1 MTQNNILLIL
11 GAILPVIITVLIGY
25 ISGKRKD
32 FNWQQAG
39 DINKI
44 VMLYALPLSIFSN
57 MVMTPRHIVMSMGS
71 VAIAIILALI
81 LSFLIPLAIARYICK
96 RSLAL
101 STLQALAIGSPAVPF
116 IGTSVLAFLFGTVS
130 ASLITVSSIT
140 QNVFQLPLVMILMS
154 VATGDKSQN
163 ISFATR
169 VINAIKQ
176 PVVWSPVVA
185 LILVLMDIH
194 IPETVSMS
202 LGLLGKASGGL
213 ALFAA
218 GIVLYTRSI
227 VITSATII
235 TVIARNILVPGAC
248 YLILLKM
255 GFSMEQIKQVVLTM
269 AIPVGSI
276 AIIIAMQYKS
286 GEQEMASTMALS
298 IITSIITMG
307 AFIFLTF

>member
-11 GAILPVIITVLIGY
+11 GAILPVIITILIGY

-57 MVMTPRHIVMSMGS
+57 MVMTPRHIVMSMGP

-154 VATGDKSQN
+154 IATGDKSQN

>member
-57 MVMTPRHIVMSMGS
+57 MVMTQRHIVMSMGP

>member
-57 MVMTPRHIVMSMGS
+57 MVMMPRHIVMSMGP

>member
-57 MVMTPRHIVMSMGS
+57 MVMTPRHIVMSMGP

-255 GFSMEQIKQVVLTM
+255 GFSIEQIKQVVLTM

-298 IITSIITMG
+298 INTSIITMG

>member
-57 MVMTPRHIVMSMGS
+57 MVMTPRHIVMSMGP

-101 STLQALAIGSPAVPF
+101 STLQALAIGSLAVPF

>member
-57 MVMTPRHIVMSMGS
+57 MVMTPRHIVMSMGP

-116 IGTSVLAFLFGTVS
+116 IGTSVLTFLFGTVS

>member
-57 MVMTPRHIVMSMGS
+57 MVMTPRHIVMSMGP

-140 QNVFQLPLVMILMS
+140 QNVFQLPRVMILMS
-154 VATGDKSQN
+154 VATRDKSQN

>member
-25 ISGKRKD
+25 ISGKRID

-57 MVMTPRHIVMSMGS
+57 MVMTPRHIVMSMGP

>member
-39 DINKI
+39 NINKI

-57 MVMTPRHIVMSMGS
+57 MIMTPRHIVMSMGP

>member
-57 MVMTPRHIVMSMGS
+57 MVMTPRHIVMSMGP
-71 VAIAIILALI
+71 VAIAIILSLI

>member
-57 MVMTPRHIVMSMGS
+57 MVMTPRHIVMSMGP

-130 ASLITVSSIT
+130 ALLITVSSIT

-255 GFSMEQIKQVVLTM
+255 GFSMEQIKLVVLTM